1 MVRAAVVARRP
12 PTAVTSPGSSVTPFT
27 AARAA
32 QTNSGRAGGP
42 PSTPCSAAA
51 DQWLTTNSGR
61 SS

>member
-1 MVRAAVVARRP
+1 MVARRP
-12 PTAVTSPGSSVTPFT
+12 PTAVTSPGSSGSRCSVTPFT

-32 QTNSGRAGGP
+32 HTNSGRAGGP